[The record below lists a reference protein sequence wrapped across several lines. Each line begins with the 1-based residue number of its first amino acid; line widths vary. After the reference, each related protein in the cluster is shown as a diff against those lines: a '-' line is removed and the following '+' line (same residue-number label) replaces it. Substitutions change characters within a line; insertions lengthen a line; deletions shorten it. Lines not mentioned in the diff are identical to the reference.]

1 MRGIARTGIRLTV
14 DTRRNVAVYWPGQ
27 PVPTTGRH
35 DHKAE
40 SIEFFKTF
48 PDNHFDND
56 PYKVLFSQGDWTCS
70 VARFTGTMKGP
81 MRGPD
86 GRMIPATNKTFEVEF
101 CTVALE
107 GRADHRGEAV
117 PRPRRI
123 APTDRRDAEFK

>member
-56 PYKVLFSQGDWTCS
+56 PYKVIFSQGDWTCS